1 MIVIEGMDNTGK
13 TTLSNKLV
21 EHFGLP
27 PECYIH
33 SPGPDTPEQMA
44 PRVHRMLEFK
54 HLPFIWDRIHCISDQ
69 VYAEVLGRENW
80 FEVLR
85 PEPKPIGY
93 AVGYLTPESVEF
105 VRKKEACFQA
115 WIYFLASQPT
125 VIYCR
130 PPIENILK
138 FGDREQMI
146 GVKDKAAT
154 LVLTYDTFMSKLR
167 GIRDVRVIS
176 YDWTNPNSFS
186 IVCEAIAYRIHES
199 EFSGKVTEALQVSKM
214 LQDTG
219 FFTTKI
225 KTVREC

>member
-33 SPGPDTPEQMA
+33 SPGPDIPEQMA

-54 HLPFIWDRIHCISDQ
+54 DLPFIWDRIHCISDQ
-69 VYAEVLGRENW
+69 VYAEVLGRQNW
-80 FEVLR
+80 FEVLYSKLQLSDGER
-85 PEPKPIGY
+85 VSSDKM
-93 AVGYLTPESVEF
+93 EF
-105 VRKKEACFQA
+105 ISKKEACFKA
-115 WIYFLASQPT
+115 WIYFLASRPT

-138 FGDREQMI
+138 FGDREQMV
-146 GVKDKAAT
+146 GVKDQAAT
-154 LVLTYDTFMSKLR
+154 LVLVYDTFMAKLR
-167 GIRDVRVIS
+167 SIRDVRVIS
-176 YDWTNPNSFS
+176 YDWTDSFS
-186 IVCEAIAYRIHES
+186 FSMVCEAINREIHQS
-199 EFSGKVTEALQVSKM
+199 EFEGKFVEAIGVSQM